1 MEINEKGL
9 NLIKSFEGLKLE
21 AYLCPAGVWTIG
33 YGHTKGVK
41 KGMKITKERADELL
55 MEDLQEF
62 QNGVEELIWKLSIEL
77 TDNQFSALVSFAFNL
92 GLGNLKNSTLLKKV
106 SQNPN
111 DETIRN
117 EFMKW
122 IYAGGKP
129 LKGLKRRR
137 KHEADLYFTKE

>member
-21 AYLCPAGVWTIG
+21 AYLCPARVWTIG

-62 QNGVEELIWKLSIEL
+62 QNGVEKLISPIKL

-92 GLGNLKNSTLLKKV
+92 GLTNLKNSTLLKKV
-106 SQNPN
+106 SKNPN

-129 LKGLKRRR
+129 LEGLKRRR
-137 KHEADLYFTKE
+137 KDEADLYFTKG

>member
-1 MEINEKGL
+1 MKINEKGL
-9 NLIKSFEGLKLE
+9 DLIKSFEGLKLE

-41 KGMKITKERADELL
+41 KGMKITKEKADELL
-55 MEDLQEF
+55 MEDLQKF
-62 QNGVEELIWKLSIEL
+62 QKGVEKLVLMVKL

-92 GLGNLKNSTLLKKV
+92 GLGNLENSTLLKKV
-106 SQNPN
+106 NRNPN

-129 LKGLKRRR
+129 LEGLKRRR
-137 KHEADLYFTKE
+137 KHEADLYFTKG

>member
-1 MEINEKGL
+1 MKINEKGL
-9 NLIKSFEGLKLE
+9 DLIKSFEGLRLE

-41 KGMKITKERADELL
+41 KGMKITKEKADELL

-62 QNGVEELIWKLSIEL
+62 QKGVEKLVSMIKL

-92 GLGNLKNSTLLKKV
+92 GLRNLKDSTLLKKV

-129 LKGLKRRR
+129 LEGLKRRR
-137 KHEADLYFTKE
+137 KHEADLYFTKR